1 MSLKLI
7 KVELFAVVDLV
18 YPSLGRYR
26 SLIVGAKFSK
36 CKEFRTGIFQDTL

>member
-7 KVELFAVVDLV
+7 KVELFAGVDLI
-18 YPSLGRYR
+18 YLSLGRYR
-26 SLIVGAKFSK
+26 SLIFGTNFSN